1 MRSLLVTPASPFAPD
16 SGAAQ
21 RTALLHAA
29 LARLGAVDVLLLT
42 PGADTRMLP
51 VPDERIALRAAWKS
65 LPLGAEGYA
74 RHEALTR
81 LVAGTLDLAA
91 YDLVVGRYLMP
102 VSKLALPPPTPAL
115 VDLDDVCTRF
125 DSSVGW
131 GGHALAART
140 RAWLKQSAVASVL
153 PRFRGCF
160 FVSPLDR
167 ERFAGVTGT
176 VLPNIP
182 YDPPDAP
189 DAAAPGETVLFV
201 GSLWYAPN
209 RAGVERFLAR
219 TWPQVRAAR
228 PGARLVLV
236 GAAPAAQRDR
246 WAAHPGVS
254 APGYVDDL
262 GAAYRGAALAV
273 APVWSGG
280 GTNIKVLEA
289 LAHARACVTTRFCA
303 RAFGDAF
310 DPASDLAVADDD
322 DGLARAV
329 IRLLAD
335 RREREA
341 RARRGAAVVAR
352 RFGRKHFDAAVRDLV
367 ARVTP
372 AAVAA

>member
-1 MRSLLVTPASPFAPD
+1 MRTLLVTPASPFAPD

-29 LARLGAVDVLLLT
+29 LARLGAVDVLLLA
-42 PGADTRMLP
+42 PGAETRALP
-51 VPDERIALRAAWKS
+51 VPDERIVFRAAWRS

-74 RHEALTR
+74 RHEPLTR
-81 LVAGTLDLAA
+81 LVAGGLDLLR
-91 YDLVVGRYLMP
+91 YDLVVGRYLAP
-102 VSKLALPPPTPAL
+102 VSKLALPQGMPAL

-125 DSSVGW
+125 DASIGW
-131 GGHALAART
+131 GGQALAART

-167 ERFAGVTGT
+167 EHFSGVAGT

-182 YDPPDAP
+182 YGPPAAP

-219 TWPQVRAAR
+219 AWPRVLAAR

-246 WAAHPGVS
+246 WGAHPGVA
-254 APGYVDDL
+254 APGYVEDL
-262 GAAYRGAALAV
+262 AAAYRGAALAV

-289 LAHARACVTTRFCA
+289 FAHARACVTTRFCA

-310 DPASDLAVADDD
+310 DPAADLAVAADDD
-322 DGLARAV
+322 ALAQRIV
-329 IRLLAD
+329 HLLAH
-335 RREREA
+335 RAERED

-352 RFGRKHFDAAVRDLV
+352 RFGRERFDAAVRELV
-367 ARVTP
+367 GRVAP